1 MEHRRAILLRKQFGP
16 SENGGPLTAEERLEE
31 SELRVLI
38 KKRAE
43 GLGRPPD
50 YGPQDAMNDSN
61 RLLQVVQIPP
71 AE

>member
-1 MEHRRAILLRKQFGP
+1 MSAALPKTDVYRTLSQ
-16 SENGGPLTAEERLEE
+16 
-31 SELRVLI
+31 LI

-61 RLLQVVQIPP
+61 RLLQIVQIPP